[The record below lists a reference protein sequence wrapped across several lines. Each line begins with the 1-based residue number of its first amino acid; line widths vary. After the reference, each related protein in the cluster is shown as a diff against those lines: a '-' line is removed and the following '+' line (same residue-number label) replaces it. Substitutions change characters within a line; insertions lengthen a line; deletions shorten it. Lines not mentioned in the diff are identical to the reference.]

1 MVFLVATIVSFVGR
15 SPMGSSPPHR
25 NVDVPVDS
33 VGRRWVGLGE
43 LFVESIDIDGLF
55 VG

>member
-1 MVFLVATIVSFVGR
+1 MVFFVATIVSFVGR
-15 SPMGSSPPHR
+15 SPTGSSPPHR

-43 LFVESIDIDGLF
+43 SFVESVDIDRLF
-55 VG
+55 IG

>member
-1 MVFLVATIVSFVGR
+1 MIFFVATIVSFVGR
-15 SPMGSSPPHR
+15 SLTGSSPPHR

-33 VGRRWVGLGE
+33 VGRRWVGLGD
-43 LFVESIDIDGLF
+43 LFVESVDIDGLF